1 MLSEKAKEY
10 LEYKKEQF
18 EKEKIIIESKE
29 SEIEDQIL
37 EILQDW

>member
-18 EKEKIIIESKE
+18 EKEKIIVSEE
-29 SEIEDQIL
+29 SEIENQIL